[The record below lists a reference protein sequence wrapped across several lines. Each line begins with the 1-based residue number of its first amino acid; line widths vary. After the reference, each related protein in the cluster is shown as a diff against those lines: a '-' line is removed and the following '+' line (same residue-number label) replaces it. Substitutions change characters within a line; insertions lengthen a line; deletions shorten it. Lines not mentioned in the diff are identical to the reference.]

1 MLNFTREAENLM
13 AATTPSV
20 EGGIGIRPSEWRDL
34 YGDLPHLIEKRDLI
48 ARWLQ
53 SFTTRAIR
61 EIEEERAQK
70 TLDNIL
76 KDLERKI
83 T

>member
-20 EGGIGIRPSEWRDL
+20 ESGIGIRPSEWRDL
-34 YGDLPHLIEKRDLI
+34 YANLPHLIEKRDLI
-48 ARWLQ
+48 AQWLQ
-53 SFTTRAIR
+53 SFTTKAIR
-61 EIEEERAQK
+61 EIEEERAQR
-70 TLDNIL
+70 TLDDIL